1 MFAQNGKCLQS
12 YLLKLQCYNL
22 CSEEVC
28 VVEEPAQNLHWSAS
42 SGRLPRH
49 EIVRQRRGECT
60 RPRPAPWTAA
70 WWRAGL
76 PWAGSC
82 WGPQSAEEEA
92 EHLEVWSVAGARV
105 AEGAVGAS
113 CWSLG
118 STRDGRASWG
128 SRGVWGAWPA
138 WTGRGWAVLEVGT
151 VAACTERPGWGRGRT
166 AAKEGALQMLLQLL
180 QMLGL
185 LLQLTAGG

>member
-1 MFAQNGKCLQS
+1 M
-12 YLLKLQCYNL
+12 
-22 CSEEVC
+22 
-28 VVEEPAQNLHWSAS
+28 EEPAQNLHWSAS

-92 EHLEVWSVAGARV
+92 EHLEVWSVAGARG
-105 AEGAVGAS
+105 AEGAVGAP

-118 STRDGRASWG
+118 SSRDGRASWG
-128 SRGVWGAWPA
+128 SRGVWGRWSHPHGLRVVVSYQPTDPPA
-138 WTGRGWAVLEVGT
+138 PIRASDTHTDFPDFGGILRIWVAVNLFLILCFLISGTPPRHPYAHSCTYTG
-151 VAACTERPGWGRGRT
+151 
-166 AAKEGALQMLLQLL
+166 
-180 QMLGL
+180 
-185 LLQLTAGG
+185 